1 MADNHRNSIVSMGFS
16 SSKNGASR
24 NRGTYRRATH
34 ASLIAG
40 VGASLFIGREY
51 LGKRSCLYRSDAG
64 ERHFLAN
71 GEDVLRAAAHGRM
84 VVEFTNG
91 SGERDVY
98 AGAFCPI
105 ASPSGNN

>member
-1 MADNHRNSIVSMGFS
+1 MAVNQRKSIVSEGPFG
-16 SSKNGASR
+16 SKNGALGI
-24 NRGTYRRATH
+24 RGTYRRAAH
-34 ASLIAG
+34 ASLIGG

-51 LGKRSCLYRSDAG
+51 LGKRSCLYRSAAG

-71 GEDVLRAAAHGRM
+71 GEDVLRAAAHSRM
-84 VVEFTNG
+84 VVEFTKG